1 MEIEKKAAF
10 FLAHASKP
18 DTAIILGTGLGIM
31 EEAIAI
37 EKVYPYGDIPGFPRS
52 TAPHHSGR
60 MIFGR
65 LGDVPVIAMSGRFHL
80 FEGYTPVE
88 VTFPVRDFKLM
99 GVKRLFISNAAGG
112 LRPDLTPGSVMMI
125 RDHINFTGR
134 NPLIGPNNDELGP
147 RFPEMDRPYAPQLM
161 NRARISANRLGIKL
175 HEGVYLQLLGPSME
189 TAAETRII
197 QRLGADAVGMSTVME
212 VIEAVHCGMDVLGIS
227 AVTNNNNP
235 DDYKGASLD
244 YIISMAEEAGPKI
257 AAIFKDVL
265 NSISSDKSS
274 E

>member
-1 MEIEKKAAF
+1 MELEKKAAA
-10 FLAHASKP
+10 FLAHTSKP

-31 EEAIAI
+31 EDAIAI
-37 EKVYPYGDIPGFPRS
+37 EKACPYGEIPGFPRS

-60 MIFGR
+60 MLFGR
-65 LGDVPVIAMSGRFHL
+65 LGNTPVVAMSGRFHL
-80 FEGYTPVE
+80 YEGYTPLE
-88 VTFPVRDFKLM
+88 VTFPVRVFKLM
-99 GVKRLFISNAAGG
+99 GIKRLFISNAAGG

-134 NPLIGPNNDELGP
+134 NPLIGPNNDEFGP

-161 NRARISANRLGIKL
+161 NRARISANKLGINL
-175 HEGVYLQLLGPSME
+175 HEGVYLQLPGPSME
-189 TAAETRII
+189 TAAETRMII
-197 QRLGADAVGMSTVME
+197 KLGADAVGMSTVME

-235 DDYKGASLD
+235 DDYKGSSLD
-244 YIISMAEEAGPKI
+244 YIISMAEDAGPRI

-265 NSISSDKSS
+265 NSISS
-274 E
+274 EEG